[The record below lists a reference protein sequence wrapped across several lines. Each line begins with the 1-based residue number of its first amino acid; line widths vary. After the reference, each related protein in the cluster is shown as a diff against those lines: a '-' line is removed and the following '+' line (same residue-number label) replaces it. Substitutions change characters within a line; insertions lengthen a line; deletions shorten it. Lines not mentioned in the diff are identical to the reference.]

1 MVNQRQE
8 LDEVDRKILDLLK
21 ESHLKPNYTKI
32 AKEIGLTTPSIK
44 VRIDK
49 LKKRG
54 FIKSYTAVINHE
66 KLGNKILAIIGISAP
81 PEKLKNVIKELKK
94 LDEVYELYN
103 VTGTYD
109 LILKIRVKE
118 VISLN
123 DLIVNKFIKIEG
135 ISKTYTMLVLSIY
148 KEEI

>member
-1 MVNQRQE
+1 MSDE
-8 LDEVDRKILDLLK
+8 KIGLDDIDVKILRLLR

-44 VRIDK
+44 ARIDK
-49 LKKRG
+49 LEKAG
-54 FIKSYTAVINHE
+54 YIKGYTTLLDYE
-66 KLGNKILAIIGISAP
+66 KLGKGILAIIGISTL
-81 PEKLKNVIKELKK
+81 PEKLKSVINELKK
-94 LDEVYELYN
+94 LSEVYELYN

-109 LILKIRVKE
+109 LILKVRVKD
-118 VISLN
+118 VVSLN
-123 DLIVNKFIKIEG
+123 DLIVDKFIKIDG